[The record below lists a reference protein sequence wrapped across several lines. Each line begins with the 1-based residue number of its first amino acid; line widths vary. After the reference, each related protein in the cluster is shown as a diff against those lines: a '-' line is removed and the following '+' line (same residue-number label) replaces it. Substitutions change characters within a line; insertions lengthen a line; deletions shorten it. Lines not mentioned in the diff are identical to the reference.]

1 MIMSTA
7 TAEKTTKATEKTA
20 NQSNVI
26 ALVKKDTV
34 DIVAA
39 KVREFQER
47 GELHFPTNYSLG
59 HTSVGLFI
67 LYKILI

>member
-1 MIMSTA
+1 MSTA

-34 DIVAA
+34 EIGRAHV
-39 KVREFQER
+39 
-47 GELHFPTNYSLG
+47 
-59 HTSVGLFI
+59 
-67 LYKILI
+67 

>member
-1 MIMSTA
+1 MSTA

-34 DIVAA
+34 DIYSGWRYHIGTGGDINGKTADT
-39 KVREFQER
+39 RR
-47 GELHFPTNYSLG
+47 GS
-59 HTSVGLFI
+59 
-67 LYKILI
+67 